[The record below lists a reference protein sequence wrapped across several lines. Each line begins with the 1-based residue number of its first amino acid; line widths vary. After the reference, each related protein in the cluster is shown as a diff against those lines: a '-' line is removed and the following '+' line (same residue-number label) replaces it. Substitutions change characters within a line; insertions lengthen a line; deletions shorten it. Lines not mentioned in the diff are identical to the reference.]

1 MVETFIYIIMSILLF
16 IMFSIAWKNL
26 LKSLCRR
33 YLIIQKINFI
43 NNNKKEY
50 VKYMNILI
58 KDSYSFSIYEHI
70 VDILVSRKR
79 GLLSDNDIEESEKD
93 VLIYD
98 IVSIYLLFMTLSSIV
113 FSILIILLL
122 IIIFIFSICSMVFK
136 NSIKLFNIVRNINLY
151 SKLYI
156 INNMNH

>member
-1 MVETFIYIIMSILLF
+1 MIETFIYIIISISLF

-43 NNNKKEY
+43 KNNQKKY
-50 VKYMNILI
+50 VKYINLLI
-58 KDSYSFSIYEHI
+58 KDSYHFSIYDHI
-70 VDILVSRKR
+70 INVSVAEKIGLFKNIDKR
-79 GLLSDNDIEESEKD
+79 EED
-93 VLIYD
+93 PLIYE

-113 FSILIILLL
+113 FSILAILILIL
-122 IIIFIFSICSMVFK
+122 IIIFSMCSMVFK
-136 NSIKLFNIVRNINLY
+136 NSLKLFNIIRNVKLY

-156 INNMNH
+156 INNMHH

>member
-1 MVETFIYIIMSILLF
+1 MIETFIYITMSILLF

-50 VKYMNILI
+50 VKYINFLI
-58 KDSYSFSIYEHI
+58 KYSYSFSIYEHI
-70 VDILVSRKR
+70 ISVSVAEKMGLFKDINKR
-79 GLLSDNDIEESEKD
+79 EED
-93 VLIYD
+93 PLIYE

-113 FSILIILLL
+113 FSILVILISIPIL
-122 IIIFIFSICSMVFK
+122 IFSMCSMVFK
-136 NSIKLFNIVRNINLY
+136 NSLKLFNIIRNVKLY

-156 INNMNH
+156 INNMHH